1 MSFAMTLKRLSYIFS
16 VFLAVYFF
24 AYTYLFITGGLF
36 YFGEAVS
43 YEGLL
48 RILQSLK
55 YATLPNEIPLSL
67 TPYTPLFLSPLVLLG
82 RLLGLTQVA
91 EVSILVRSYHWL
103 LLMGLFLF
111 INLIRKSFFS
121 EDSSGAS
128 FFWMAVT
135 VFFYSPTMEMALR
148 PDTLSFFCEAIGVF
162 YIFKFLRF
170 SKSKHLILASL
181 LSGFAMA
188 IKANTIGAIAGISV
202 YFLVSGEF
210 KNGLKYFLGVSLSGL
225 SLLVLQYGL
234 LGDVLLLNIFQSI
247 QSVILPWHSAV
258 EVYMKLFD
266 LFLFPLSFY
275 LFLVIFG
282 LAHFTQRKE
291 RLLFSFILLGS
302 FLFAFVGQ
310 LKWGAFHNYFLS
322 TLYLGLIPASLG
334 FFSLT
339 KNKNASQVTGVF
351 LFQFFFIALLC
362 IRGTSVPIK
371 ILADRPY
378 FTEVKKLRTV
388 ISEKIPQGFIYT
400 NDEQLHLAL
409 VDKMAIGVLSEEL
422 LQVTPKL
429 QSYIPKLQNRF
440 QTTHRHAAFI
450 FLCEAFNKGPVS
462 SALLGSISLV
472 NLQKIQTGRYCLFY

>member
-1 MSFAMTLKRLSYIFS
+1 MPLKRLSYIFT
-16 VFLAVYFF
+16 VFLAVYFLS
-24 AYTYLFITGGLF
+24 YSYLFITGGLF

-48 RILQSLK
+48 RILQGIK

-67 TPYTPLFLSPLVLLG
+67 TPYTPLFLGPLVLLG
-82 RLLGLTQVA
+82 KLFGLTQVA
-91 EVSILVRSYHWL
+91 EVSILARGYHWL
-103 LLMGLFLF
+103 LLMSLFLF
-111 INLIRKSFFS
+111 TNVIRKHFFT
-121 EDSSGAS
+121 EESSGTS
-128 FFWMAVT
+128 FFWVAVT

-170 SKSKHLILASL
+170 SKSNHLILASL
-181 LSGFAMA
+181 FCGCAMA
-188 IKANTIGAIAGISV
+188 IKANTLGAIGGISL
-202 YFLVSGEF
+202 YFLINGEF
-210 KNGLKYFLGVSLSGL
+210 KNGLKYFLGVSLSAL
-225 SLLVLQYGL
+225 SLLAMQYGS

-275 LFLVIFG
+275 LFLVVFG
-282 LAHFTQRKE
+282 LGHFTQRKE
-291 RLLFSFILLGS
+291 RLLFSFVLLGS
-302 FLFAFVGQ
+302 FLFALVGQ

-322 TLYLGLIPASLG
+322 TLYLGLIPASVGL
-334 FFSLT
+334 FSLT
-339 KNKNASQVTGVF
+339 KNKNASQVTGVL

-378 FTEVKKLRTV
+378 FTEVKKLRTE
-388 ISEKIPQGFIYT
+388 ISEKVPQGFIYT

-429 QSYIPKLQNRF
+429 QAYIPELQNRF
-440 QTTHRHAAFI
+440 QTTHRHTGFI
-450 FLCEAFNKGPVS
+450 FLCEAFNKGQVS

-472 NLQKIQTGRYCLFY
+472 NLHKIQTGRYCLFY